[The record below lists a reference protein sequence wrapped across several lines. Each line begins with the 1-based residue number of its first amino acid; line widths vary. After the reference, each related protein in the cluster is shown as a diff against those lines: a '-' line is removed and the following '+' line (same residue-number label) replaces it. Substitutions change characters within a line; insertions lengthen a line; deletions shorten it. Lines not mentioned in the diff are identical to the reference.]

1 MASDDGTDNEIV
13 IGYNAIGNGSNSV
26 TLGNDDITTTILK
39 GSVGIGTSTLA
50 GKLTVDGS
58 VFATGYYHSSDIR
71 LKENVKSLTNVLVKI
86 KRLKPVEFS
95 WKNNGEVSQGFIA
108 QELEQVL
115 PELVHTSPENGLKS
129 VEYAN
134 LTAILTAGIQEQAK
148 KIEQLQTE
156 IEILKLRLNKL
167 DQ

>member
-1 MASDDGTDNEIV
+1 
-13 IGYNAIGNGSNSV
+13 
-26 TLGNDDITTTILK
+26 
-39 GSVGIGTSTLA
+39 
-50 GKLTVDGS
+50 
-58 VFATGYYHSSDIR
+58 
-71 LKENVKSLTNVLVKI
+71 
-86 KRLKPVEFS
+86 VEFS